1 MSNSNTKH
9 PELYQPIVAILKF
22 QDIGPVAVIGYAAE
36 LPESKQTVFVPHC
49 GRDMYTWEIVVKWDY
64 LDEVLP
70 QYSLTGKTKLK
81 QEKHKK

>member
-1 MSNSNTKH
+1 MSNSNTKQ

-22 QDIGPVAVIGYAAE
+22 EDVGPVPVIGYAVKYPTE
-36 LPESKQTVFVPHC
+36 NVICFVPHC
-49 GRDMYTWEIVVKWDY
+49 GRDMYTWEIVAKWDY
-64 LDEVLP
+64 LEKVLP